1 MASATSEVASVKTQE
16 SGAFGSKR
24 DVNNF
29 YKTEVTSLGD
39 GTQKRETYRTDA
51 QGNNAVRIQEV
62 TVKDGKQVSNTISST
77 ASAGEKEALNNPD
90 SQLRQSVSN
99 QTKNAGEKVN
109 KNREDAAAGKTTD
122 VGKQNQKVL
131 AGGSGNDAENDN
143 DSSATKPASTDL
155 ATDASAE
162 GTRTEFPTIVH
173 PTGLGKSK
181 QDVIRFDM
189 MEYQPQDFAA
199 TGQFGFTSGRVGSR
213 ERSIGSVTLPIP
225 AGISDQS
232 SVEWGSNSMT
242 AVDAAK
248 ALVATS
254 ALQAALNS
262 GGDLGETVKAGG
274 DAAGS
279 VMKTLKSNSGAAGAA
294 IANSFA
300 AAAAG
305 VDGQSLLSRTTGQV
319 LNPNMELLFK
329 GPTLRPFQFTFTL
342 APRDKDEA
350 KNVISIIRFFK
361 QGMAP
366 IKSQSNLF
374 LKSPHTFQL
383 RYLHRGEK
391 EDGGTGLHFKL
402 NAFKECALQTVG
414 VNYTP
419 TGNYATYQ
427 DGTMVAY
434 ELTLGFS
441 ELEPIYNNDFGMG
454 NGKELDDAI
463 GF

>member
-1 MASATSEVASVKTQE
+1 MTNLNANNDVITSAIKELKELKELGLGLDEVMVLMKGYEKFSE
-16 SGAFGSKR
+16 
-24 DVNNF
+24 
-29 YKTEVTSLGD
+29 
-39 GTQKRETYRTDA
+39 
-51 QGNNAVRIQEV
+51 
-62 TVKDGKQVSNTISST
+62 SSD
-77 ASAGEKEALNNPD
+77 EERKALENPD
-90 SQLRQSVSN
+90 SQLSKSVMN
-99 QTKNAGEKVN
+99 QTNDAANKLPEEKTPESAKKVN
-109 KNREDAAAGKTTD
+109 KAG
-122 VGKQNQKVL
+122 
-131 AGGSGNDAENDN
+131 GGSGNDAENDN
-143 DSSATKPASTDL
+143 DAAATKPASTDSIDL
-155 ATDASAE
+155 NTDASKD
-162 GTRTEFPTIVH
+162 GTRTQFPNIVH
-173 PTGLGKSK
+173 PTGLGSSK

-225 AGISDQS
+225 SGISDQS

-242 AVDAAK
+242 AIDAAK
-248 ALVATS
+248 ALVATT
-254 ALQAALNS
+254 AMRAALNKPES
-262 GGDLGETVKAGG
+262 AITEAAKGVGDGIGSLMKTIKAN
-274 DAAGS
+274 DQAAG
-279 VMKTLKSNSGAAGAA
+279 TA

-300 AAAAG
+300 AVAAG
-305 VDGQSLLSRTTGQV
+305 VEGQSLLSRTTGQV

-342 APRDKDEA
+342 APRDEDEA
-350 KNVISIIRFFK
+350 KSVISIIRFFK

-366 IKSQSNLF
+366 IRSQSNLF

-383 RYLHRGEK
+383 RYLHRGE
-391 EDGGTGLHFKL
+391 EGDGGTGLHFKL

-441 ELEPIYNNDFGMG
+441 ELEPIYNDDFGMG
-454 NGKELDDAI
+454 NGKEPDDAI

>member
-1 MASATSEVASVKTQE
+1 MASATSDKQSAKTQE
-16 SGAFGSKR
+16 SGAFGTKR
-24 DVNNF
+24 DVNN
-29 YKTEVTSLGD
+29 YYVTDVTSLAD
-39 GTQKRETYRTDA
+39 GTQKRETYRTDDK
-51 QGNNAVRIQEV
+51 GNNRVRIQEV
-62 TVKDGKQVSNTISST
+62 TVKDGKEVSSTISSN
-77 ASAGEKEALNNPD
+77 ASAGEKKALNNPD
-90 SQLRQSVSN
+90 SQLRSTINN
-99 QTKNAGEKVN
+99 QTKNAGEKID
-109 KNREDAAAGKTTD
+109 KNEADASAGKTTD

-143 DSSATKPASTDL
+143 DAAATKPAPLPTE
-155 ATDASAE
+155 ASID
-162 GTRTEFPTIVH
+162 GTRTEFPTLVH
-173 PTGLGKSK
+173 PTGLGQSK

-225 AGISDQS
+225 SGISDQS

-248 ALVATS
+248 ALIATT
-254 ALQAALNS
+254 AMRAALNKPES
-262 GGDLGETVKAGG
+262 AITEAAKGVGDGIGSLMQTIKAN
-274 DAAGS
+274 DQAAG
-279 VMKTLKSNSGAAGAA
+279 TA

-300 AAAAG
+300 ATAAG

-350 KNVISIIRFFK
+350 LRVVSIIRFFK

-366 IKSQSNLF
+366 IRSKSNLF

-383 RYLHRGEK
+383 RYLHRGE
-391 EDGGTGLHFKL
+391 EGDGGTGLHFKL

-441 ELEPIYNNDFGMG
+441 ELEPIYNDDFGMG
-454 NGKELDDAI
+454 NGKEPDDAI